1 MLLERYYIDRLPF
14 PYIQATEW
22 MDVEGFISY
31 CEIHRVPPLVRLTLL
46 SDGSMVKSLRALY
59 LSDISVDVKGQREVM
74 MGIEMAKFLDSIEG
88 LNGIAR
94 DAWLCCKGEKLVY
107 AHSFIDVS
115 KIGEVMQR
123 EINKRSKP
131 VGILLYD
138 YSLPLLRDQLFI
150 AKLKSGHL
158 SEGFAVS
165 EDIFWARCYRL
176 RGGDG
181 FNAAI
186 LEIFS
191 PLLFD
196 SFA

>member
-14 PYIQATEW
+14 SYIQVTEW

-31 CEIHRVPPLVRLTLL
+31 CEIQRVPPLVRLTLL

-59 LSDISVDVKGQREVM
+59 LSDISVDVKGQREVR
-74 MGIEMAKFLDSIEG
+74 MGIEMAKFLDSTEG
-88 LNGIAR
+88 LNSIAR
-94 DAWLCCKGEKLVY
+94 DAWLCCKGGKLVY

-150 AKLKSGHL
+150 AQVKSEHI
-158 SEGFAVS
+158 SEEFAVS
-165 EDIFWARCYRL
+165 GNIFWARCYRL

-196 SFA
+196 SFV